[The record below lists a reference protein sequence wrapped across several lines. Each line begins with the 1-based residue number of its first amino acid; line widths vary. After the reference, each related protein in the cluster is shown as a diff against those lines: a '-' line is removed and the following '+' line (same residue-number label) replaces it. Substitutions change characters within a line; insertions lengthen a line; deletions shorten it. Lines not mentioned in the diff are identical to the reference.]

1 MKTTAII
8 AISFGGVLALGCT
21 LASGQEIALRAPDR
35 PTEPRVAMLVETI
48 PSPSPPPTAEKQ
60 LTLAEAE
67 AIATANHPAL
77 RGANA
82 MVQAAKGNW
91 VQVGLRPNPTVGY
104 MANEMGNEGK
114 AGQHVGYF
122 GQTFKRGGK
131 LKLARAVAARETESA
146 EEHVEVTRW
155 QVVTTVRLAYF
166 ELLGAERAL
175 SQAQRLHELAVEA
188 VDVVE
193 RRLKAAEAPR
203 TALLE
208 SQIESESTALAEQ
221 QATERVT
228 AARRRLATMLGDNC
242 VETAG
247 LEDVFV
253 RPLPELAFEPVRER
267 MVTSSPELI
276 ELQIAVDRA
285 RWAIELAKAGRKQDI
300 SVQAGVQYDAAS
312 EYTSGNMLWSM
323 PFPLNDRNQ
332 GAIAQAYG
340 ELTAAQAALDAK
352 KLDIQEQF
360 TTAYRE
366 YRTAQERITKYS
378 SRILPAAKESLELTT
393 KGYQQ
398 GQLDYTAVYVAQQ
411 AYISK
416 EMSYVDDLQA
426 AWQKWAEIDGFLV
439 GELNAAQ

>member
-1 MKTTAII
+1 MKSSTII
-8 AISFGGVLALGCT
+8 TISIGGVLAVVCT
-21 LASGQEIALRAPDR
+21 LSSGQEIALKAPDF
-35 PTEPRVAMLVETI
+35 PPEPHVALLAEAI
-48 PSPSPPPTAEKQ
+48 PSPSPQPAIEKQ
-60 LTLAEAE
+60 LTLTEAE

-82 MVQAAKGNW
+82 MVEAAKGNW

-104 MANEMGNEGK
+104 AANEMGNEGR

-131 LKLARAVAARETESA
+131 LKLARGVAARDTESA
-146 EEHVEVTRW
+146 EEQVEVTRW
-155 QVVTTVRLAYF
+155 QLVTSVRLAYF

-175 SQAQRLHELAVEA
+175 SQARRLHKLAAEA
-188 VDVVE
+188 VNIVE
-193 RRLKAAEAPR
+193 RRLKAAEVPR

-221 QATERVT
+221 QATERVL
-228 AARRRLATMLGDNC
+228 AARRRLATMIGDKS

-247 LEDVFV
+247 LEDIFA
-253 RPLPELAFEPVRER
+253 RPLPELDFESVRER
-267 MVTSSPELI
+267 MVTNSPELI
-276 ELQIAVDRA
+276 QLQIAVDRA
-285 RWAIELAKAGRKQDI
+285 RCAIELAKAGRKQDI
-300 SVQAGVQYDAAS
+300 SVQAGVQYDSAS
-312 EYTSGNMLWSM
+312 EYTSGNMQWSM

-332 GAIAQAYG
+332 GNIAKSFG

-352 KLDIQEQF
+352 QRDIQEQF
-360 TTAYRE
+360 ATAFRE

-378 SRILPAAKESLELTT
+378 SKILPAAKESLELMT
-393 KGYQQ
+393 KGYEQ

-416 EMSYVDDLQA
+416 EASFIGDLQS

-439 GELNAAQ
+439 GELNPAR